1 MPIPDS
7 KSTAP
12 MMENLRPRQ
21 GVVPLVFVLVLELV
35 LVVVVVAAAALAAL
49 AALAACHS
57 AVMVLWFC
65 WPEWIYCCVRNQ
77 QPTGK
82 PNPKK
87 HDETTVK
94 AQYSHG
100 TQEPKKTRNHKQ
112 PAGFRSLHFVALS
125 ILRVWAS
132 HVHAICRY
140 IWVCISRSHTICSS
154 FCFCSVF
161 CGGFMARQGDTRVKR
176 SASSKKNED
185 ICIVWA
191 CLSIVSL
198 FLAFYRQC
206 FLHNTCG
213 SPYFGIWA
221 KAFVFALV
229 AWCSRWSFLACF
241 LVCFKCIPWKSLYV
255 RYLRRLTVETFH
267 RRCSCPHMAFGHL
280 FFSGYCSD
288 WRFDSLSLE
297 FLLLGLWHFSCILK
311 FET

>member
-35 LVVVVVAAAALAAL
+35 LVVVVVVVAVAAAL

-112 PAGFRSLHFVALS
+112 PAGFRSLDFVALS

-176 SASSKKNED
+176 SASSKKTRRHMYR
-185 ICIVWA
+185 
-191 CLSIVSL
+191 LSMFEHCFA
-198 FLAFYRQC
+198 FL
-206 FLHNTCG
+206 
-213 SPYFGIWA
+213 GILSA
-221 KAFVFALV
+221 VFSAQ
-229 AWCSRWSFLACF
+229 
-241 LVCFKCIPWKSLYV
+241 
-255 RYLRRLTVETFH
+255 YLRLIKGWISVWVSICRTLMQFGLRL
-267 RRCSCPHMAFGHL
+267 R
-280 FFSGYCSD
+280 
-288 WRFDSLSLE
+288 
-297 FLLLGLWHFSCILK
+297 FLLLLLDVRDGHS
-311 FET
+311 